1 MNNYVRIFTVL
12 LLTVW
17 ATSTIAQR
25 SFKDSV
31 NLKHDKI
38 TKTGLLALSAWSVS
52 SIILGAQKAT
62 GTDRYFNRSN
72 VLWGSVNLGI
82 AQTGYWLLRRK
93 AGKKYTAEKTFQRTE
108 TTEKLFL
115 FNTGL
120 DLAYV
125 AYGLY
130 NRERAL
136 RYTGDRRDRLRGSG
150 KSLVVQGSFLTLFDG
165 VLYLMHN
172 KNGNRLNADGGK
184 LYLST
189 GEEGVGLKYR
199 L

>member
-1 MNNYVRIFTVL
+1 MHKYLRIFTVVL
-12 LLTVW
+12 LAVGTTPAGAQGPLT
-17 ATSTIAQR
+17 
-25 SFKDSV
+25 DSV
-31 NLKHDKI
+31 NLKHDRI
-38 TKTGLLALSAWSVS
+38 TKTGLLVLSAWSVS
-52 SIILGAQKAT
+52 SIISGAQKAT
-62 GTDRYFNRSN
+62 GPDRYFDRSN
-72 VLWGSVNLGI
+72 MLWGSVNLGI

-93 AGKKYTAEKTFQRTE
+93 AGKKYTAEKTFQRAE

-136 RYTGDRRDRLRGSG
+136 RYTGDKRDRLRGSG

-165 VLYLMHN
+165 VLYLLHN
-172 KNGNRLNADGGK
+172 KNGNRLNSGRGN
-184 LYLST
+184 LHITT
-189 GEEGVGLKYR
+189 GEDGVGLKYR